1 MMNRS
6 IVMTSD
12 PFTLPIR
19 GESDGAAPIGPEH
32 RDAVSREPLEH
43 LGRRM
48 AVVVVPTNADYR
60 FGRPR
65 LEHKLRIER
74 LDDGRQPAQMIAIA
88 MGRNN
93 HRAPPHTLATQ
104 EGDHNLPPGITVRG
118 AGAAIDHEPPIV
130 WGA

>member
-32 RDAVSREPLEH
+32 RDAVAREPLEH

-48 AVVVVPTNADYR
+48 AVVVVPTHADHR
-60 FGRPR
+60 FAPRQFVAPLVRRAGLRAVMAHLPAVHATPPPRP
-65 LEHKLRIER
+65 
-74 LDDGRQPAQMIAIA
+74 PAC
-88 MGRNN
+88 
-93 HRAPPHTLATQ
+93 HRP
-104 EGDHNLPPGITVRG
+104 
-118 AGAAIDHEPPIV
+118 
-130 WGA
+130 